1 MAKMKCLVLGSLEIA
16 KGESGEEVKNGTKK
30 YGF

>member
-1 MAKMKCLVLGSLEIA
+1 VLGSLEIA